1 MITHERLLQL
11 LKYNKVT
18 GLFTWREQRQHIK
31 AGAVAGTHKNSGY
44 IEIRIDGV
52 SYQAH
57 RLAWMYVHGAMPAS
71 CIDHRNMVKTD
82 NRWRNLREATYAEN
96 LRNRVT
102 RRDSGT
108 GTKGVYRAA
117 GRFRAQITIDG
128 ERINLGCF
136 ATEEEAAAAYAKAA
150 ILHHGEFARSA

>member
-11 LKYNKVT
+11 LKYNKLT

-57 RLAWMYVHGAMPAS
+57 RLAWLYVNGEMPAA

-108 GTKGVYRAA
+108 GRKGVYHAG
-117 GRFRAQITIDG
+117 GRFKAQITVDG
-128 ERINLGCF
+128 RRLNLGSF
-136 ATEEEAAAAYAKAA
+136 ATEEEAASAYAKAA
-150 ILHHGEFARSA
+150 ALHHGEFARSA